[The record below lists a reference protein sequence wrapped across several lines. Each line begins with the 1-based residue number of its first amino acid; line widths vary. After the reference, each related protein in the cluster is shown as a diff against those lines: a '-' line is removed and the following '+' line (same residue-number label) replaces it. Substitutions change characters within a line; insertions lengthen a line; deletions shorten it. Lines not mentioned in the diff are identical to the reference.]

1 MKINTERIKYEMK
14 TKGWDISRLAKELS
28 LKERAVYSI
37 LQKRTTKLKTINK
50 LGIILDVNPRDLL
63 T

>member
-1 MKINTERIKYEMK
+1 MEINTIKIKQLLKE
-14 TKGWDISRLAKELS
+14 KGWGISELS
-28 LKERAVYSI
+28 MASSLSVRAIETI

>member
-1 MKINTERIKYEMK
+1 MEINTTKIKQLLK
-14 TKGWDISRLAKELS
+14 QKGWGIPELS
-28 LKERAVYSI
+28 MASSLSI
-37 LQKRTTKLKTINK
+37 RTIETIFQKRTTKLKTINK